1 MHDSVTAMP
10 KAVLALSALGV
21 VVVFLG
27 LKKVFFGRRRG
38 SVDRLVSR
46 GMLDEDR
53 ENESDPYYNNMMK
66 NINTVQVETLS
77 REQIERARARRA
89 GDLRKKREGGEA
101 DRLEDFAIPEN
112 HPWAEKTEVGDG
124 DEELIKARLAV
135 SRGLP
140 LETLEDRQQDNS

>member
-1 MHDSVTAMP
+1 M
-10 KAVLALSALGV
+10 
-21 VVVFLG
+21 
-27 LKKVFFGRRRG
+27 
-38 SVDRLVSR
+38 DRLVSR

-53 ENESDPYYNNMMK
+53 ENERDPYYKNMMK

-112 HPWAEKTEVGDG
+112 HPWAEKMEVEDG

-135 SRGLP
+135 RRGLP